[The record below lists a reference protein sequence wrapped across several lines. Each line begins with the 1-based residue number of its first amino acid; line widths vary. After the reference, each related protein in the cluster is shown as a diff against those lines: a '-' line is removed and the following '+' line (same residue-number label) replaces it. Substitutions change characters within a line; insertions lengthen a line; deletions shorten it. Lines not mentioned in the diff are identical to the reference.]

1 MSTTETART
10 RTTGGWRRA
19 AKLAAATLG
28 VAVIAVSTPVGSL
41 LSGTV
46 SDDDARPPTTPP
58 AGATMQC
65 KDGTYSFAVSRNG
78 ACWGH
83 GGVAR
88 VLSTSKARSGTGHD
102 PAPGQGPRQAR
113 GEEAD
118 HQAAGQEGR
127 QAGVVEVE
135 EVANRL
141 P

>member
-1 MSTTETART
+1 MSTTEKART

-19 AKLAAATLG
+19 AKLVAATLG

-46 SDDDARPPTTPP
+46 SDDDARPPTSPP

-88 VLSTSKARSGTGHD
+88 VLSTSK
-102 PAPGQGPRQAR
+102 PAPAPAKTPAKAPVKPAVKKPTTKQPAKK
-113 GEEAD
+113 
-118 HQAAGQEGR
+118 
-127 QAGVVEVE
+127 VVKPVSSKSK
-135 EVANRL
+135 R
-141 P
+141 

>member
-1 MSTTETART
+1 VSITETART

-46 SDDDARPPTTPP
+46 SDDDARPPTSPP
-58 AGATMQC
+58 SGATMQC

-88 VLSTSKARSGTGHD
+88 VLSTSK
-102 PAPGQGPRQAR
+102 PAPAPAKTPAKAPVKPAVKKPTTKQPAKK
-113 GEEAD
+113 
-118 HQAAGQEGR
+118 
-127 QAGVVEVE
+127 VVKPVSSKSK
-135 EVANRL
+135 R
-141 P
+141 

>member
-1 MSTTETART
+1 MSTTEKARR

-19 AKLAAATLG
+19 AKLVAATLG

-41 LSGTV
+41 LSGPV
-46 SDDDARPPTTPP
+46 ADDDARPPTKPP

-88 VLSTSKARSGTGHD
+88 VLSTSK
-102 PAPGQGPRQAR
+102 PAPAPATKPPAKAPVKPAPAVKKPTTKQPAKKAVKPVSSKSKR
-113 GEEAD
+113 
-118 HQAAGQEGR
+118 
-127 QAGVVEVE
+127 
-135 EVANRL
+135 
-141 P
+141 